1 MMNAPVRAVSPW
13 FPFGLP
19 TGRGRAVLFVFH
31 HAGGAASFFHGWREH
46 PLLADLDVCPVEL
59 PGRGRRFAEPASRT
73 VGELL
78 AGLVPALCGAVPAG
92 RPVLL
97 FGHSLGALVAFE
109 AGLALQARGLPP
121 TGLIASARRA
131 PQLPTPAPWR
141 HAMADEMLIG
151 ELRRLGGTR
160 DEVLESEELLELFL
174 PAIRADFAL
183 TETYALR
190 AGSRIGCPVL
200 ALRGE
205 GDLEVSA
212 ADVDAWQEVCGSRF
226 ARADLPGDHF
236 YLSEPSVLADILARL
251 RCHAG
256 LA

>member
-1 MMNAPVRAVSPW
+1 MNAPVRTVSPW

-19 TGRGRAVLFVFH
+19 AGRGRAVLFPFH
-31 HAGGAASFFHGWREH
+31 HAGGAASFFHGWQGH

-59 PGRGRRFAEPASRT
+59 PGRGRRFLEPACRS
-73 VGELL
+73 VGEVL
-78 AGLVPALCGAVPAG
+78 AGLVPALCSAVPAG

-97 FGHSLGALVAFE
+97 FGHSLGALIAFE
-109 AGLALQARGLPP
+109 AALALQARGLPP
-121 TGLIASARRA
+121 AAFIASARRA
-131 PQLPTPAPWR
+131 PQLPTPQPWR
-141 HAMADEMLIG
+141 HTMPDATLIG
-151 ELRRLGGTR
+151 ELRHLGGTR

-190 AGSRIGCPVL
+190 AGARLECPVL

-205 GDLEVSA
+205 GDPEVSA
-212 ADVDAWQEVCGSRF
+212 ADVAAWEAVCGARF

-236 YLSEPSVLADILARL
+236 YLSEPSVLADSLVRL
-251 RCHAG
+251 RRHAG

>member
-1 MMNAPVRAVSPW
+1 MNAPVRAVSPW
-13 FPFGLP
+13 FPFGRP
-19 TGRGRAVLFVFH
+19 AGRGRAVLFAFH
-31 HAGGAASFFHGWREH
+31 HAGGAASFFHGWRDH

-59 PGRGRRFAEPASRT
+59 PGRGRRFLEPACRS
-73 VGELL
+73 VGEVL

-92 RPVLL
+92 RPVIL

-109 AGLALQARGLPP
+109 AALALQARGLPP
-121 TGLIASARRA
+121 AAFIASARRA
-131 PQLPTPAPWR
+131 PQLPTPQPWR
-141 HAMADEMLIG
+141 HAMPDAALIG

-160 DEVLESEELLELFL
+160 EEVLESEELLELFL

-190 AGSRIGCPVL
+190 TGARLDCPVL
-200 ALRGE
+200 ALRGT

-212 ADVDAWQEVCGSRF
+212 ADVDAWDAVCGSRV

-236 YLSEPSVLADILARL
+236 YLSEPSVLADILVRL
-251 RCHAG
+251 RRHAG